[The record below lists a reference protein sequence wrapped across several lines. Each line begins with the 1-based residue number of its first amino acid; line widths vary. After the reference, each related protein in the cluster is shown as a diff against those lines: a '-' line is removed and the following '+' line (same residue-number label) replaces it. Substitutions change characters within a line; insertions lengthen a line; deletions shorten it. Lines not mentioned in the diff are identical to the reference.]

1 MKAFMA
7 RWQLRGGTLA
17 LVWKGRLVYSQGFG
31 LADSSLPAQP
41 RQLFRIASLSKPLT
55 ALAILQLQQQGRLKL
70 SDKVFG
76 PKGLL
81 PYAAY
86 PFTDRRLLQV
96 TVQQLLQH
104 TAGWDRHLNV
114 GGDPMFNPVHIAREM
129 GVPAPADAATII
141 RYVLKRPLDFS
152 PGSRYAY
159 SNFGYA
165 LLGRVIEQLS
175 GMSYEAYVQEQVLYP
190 AGILGM
196 RLARNSYADKE
207 AAEVRYFEDPGTGP
221 VPSFLDPGQ
230 LVPWPYGAFNI
241 EAMDAHGGWVASAE
255 DLARLLAALDGLPR
269 RPDLF
274 PGDVLQ
280 QLQAGSGPNPGYG
293 LGWMVNSRGARW
305 HTGSLPGTSAM
316 MAQLPSGLSW
326 VLLFNGRHDSQAY
339 FEDLDQLMWRAL
351 PQLGPW
357 PAHDLFA
364 DPVLADGA
372 LPNPEAPAYYPG
384 EAQP

>member
-1 MKAFMA
+1 MD
-7 RWQLRGGTLA
+7 RWQVSGGTLA
-17 LVWKGRLVYSQGFG
+17 LVRQGRLVYRQGYG
-31 LADSSLPAQP
+31 QADSSVATQP
-41 RQLFRIASLSKPLT
+41 QHLFRIASLSKPIT
-55 ALAILQLQQQGRLKL
+55 ALAILKLRQQGRLKL
-70 SDKVFG
+70 QDKVFG
-76 PKGLL
+76 PRGLL

-86 PFTDRRLLQV
+86 PFTDRRLLDL
-96 TVQQLLQH
+96 TVQHLLQH
-104 TAGWDRHLNV
+104 TGGWDRHLNI

-141 RYVLKRPLDFS
+141 RYVLRKPLDFA

-165 LLGRVIEQLS
+165 LLGRLIEQLS
-175 GMSYEAYVQEQVLYP
+175 GTSYEAYVQEQVLYP

-196 RLARNSYADKE
+196 RLARNGYADKE
-207 AAEVRYFEDPGTGP
+207 AAEVRYFEDPGSGR

-241 EAMDAHGGWVASAE
+241 EAMDAHGGWIATAE

-269 RPDLF
+269 RADLF
-274 PGDVLQ
+274 PEDVLQ
-280 QLQAGSGPNPGYG
+280 LLQSGSGPNPGYG
-293 LGWMVNSRGARW
+293 LGWMINPRGARW

-316 MAQLPSGLSW
+316 MAQLPSGTCW
-326 VLLFNGRHDSQAY
+326 VLLFNGRHDSEAY
-339 FEDLDQLMWRAL
+339 FEELDQLMWRAL
-351 PQLGPW
+351 PLIQHW
-357 PAHDLFA
+357 PDHDLFT

-384 EAQP
+384 ETRQD